1 VVPELCRLT
10 SRGDRVIPSRR
21 VAAERFAEVT
31 GTLPT
36 HTADAQSARSA
47 ANTRQRVVEIAF
59 EASNNP
65 EPEQAWFAESVG
77 PALAGFTLPVIAKA
91 TGVSTSAAAKWRA
104 GLRVPHR
111 RHRASLAGLVGVELP
126 TSLREARH

>member
-47 ANTRQRVVEIAF
+47 ANTRQRVAEIAF
-59 EASNNP
+59 EASDNP
-65 EPEQAWFAESVG
+65 EPEQA
-77 PALAGFTLPVIAKA
+77 
-91 TGVSTSAAAKWRA
+91 
-104 GLRVPHR
+104 
-111 RHRASLAGLVGVELP
+111 
-126 TSLREARH
+126 